1 MQISQIGNSAIPS
14 SLQQSSSNTLSNDA
28 LGKTDFLN
36 LLVTQLRHQ
45 NPLEPL
51 KQEEYAAQLAQ
62 FSSLEQLSNL
72 NDGFDQMYAS
82 NLQLNQSITNALSAN
97 LIGKNLRGVGNQLTY
112 DAHGDNRI
120 RYQLGADAQKVGIKI
135 KDSQGN
141 VLGQISLGA
150 QGAGVHTWEW
160 DGRLDGSQTATDGET
175 YTYEVTAKDSD
186 DEVIAVSPLIEGK
199 ITGVEFGTDGNMSFL
214 VGGTR
219 VSTGNVQSIYSDDAE

>member
-1 MQISQIGNSAIPS
+1 MQIPQIGNAAVPSASQKS
-14 SLQQSSSNTLSNDA
+14 SGNTLGNDA

-72 NDGFDQMYAS
+72 NDGFDKMYSS

-97 LIGKNLRGVGNQLTY
+97 LIGKNLRGLGNQLTY
-112 DAHGDNRI
+112 NANRDNEI
-120 RYQLGADAQKVGIKI
+120 RYQLGSDAQQVQLQI

-141 VLGQISLGA
+141 VLRKVSLDA
-150 QGAGVHTWEW
+150 QGAGDHVWNW
-160 DGRLDGSQTATDGET
+160 DGRLDDSERATDGDT
-175 YTYEVTAKDSD
+175 YTYEVTAKDGD
-186 DEVIAVSPLIEGK
+186 DNAIAVTPIIQGK
-199 ITGVEFGTDGNMSFL
+199 ISGVEFGANGSMSFL
-214 VGGTR
+214 VGGTK
-219 VSTGNVQSIYSDDAE
+219 VTTGNVQSIYTDDAQ